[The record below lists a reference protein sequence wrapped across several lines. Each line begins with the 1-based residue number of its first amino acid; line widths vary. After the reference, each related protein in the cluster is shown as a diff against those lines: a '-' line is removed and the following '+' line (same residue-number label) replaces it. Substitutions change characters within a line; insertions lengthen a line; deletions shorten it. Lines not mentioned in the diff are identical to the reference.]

1 MLLLQSLLALLLLS
15 PPVHDFHVSK
25 TNVRYVAEREQL
37 QVEMHVFLDDLELA
51 LTEAGA
57 PKLYI
62 GTDQEMPQAAD
73 HLARYL
79 EKHFRIEWNGQYLPV
94 GLLGF
99 ELSDD
104 LEALWIYL
112 AGDTAEAPAR
122 VSIQQTVITEIYGD
136 QRNMVKLFHGDQSS
150 TLITSRDQTRAQYQF
165 E

>member
-1 MLLLQSLLALLLLS
+1 MILLQSLLGLLLLA

-25 TNVRYVAEREQL
+25 TNVRYVAEREQV

-62 GTDQEMPQAAD
+62 GTQQEMPQTAD

-79 EKHFRIEWNGQYLPV
+79 EKHFVIEWNGATLPV

-99 ELSDD
+99 EMSED

-112 AGDTAEAPAR
+112 AADHPEPPTK
-122 VSIQQTVITEIYGD
+122 VSIQQTVITEVFAD
-136 QRNMVKLFHGDQSS
+136 QRNMVKLFSGEQSS
-150 TLITSRDQTRAQYQF
+150 TLLTSRDQPRADYTF